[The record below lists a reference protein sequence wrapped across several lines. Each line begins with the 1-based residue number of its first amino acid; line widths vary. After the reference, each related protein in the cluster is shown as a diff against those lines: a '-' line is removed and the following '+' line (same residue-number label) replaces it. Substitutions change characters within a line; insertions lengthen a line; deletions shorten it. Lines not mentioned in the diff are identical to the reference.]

1 MGSQIQISSP
11 FIKSFSHTNTTL
23 GTSLTQLLDFAQ
35 VPTKRISVV
44 IQNQS
49 TSSQNLIVVFNST
62 DTNGIIIPPL
72 SSYVLDNYNG
82 QVYAKGSASGT
93 IAHLAVASV

>member
-11 FIKSFSHTNTTL
+11 FIKSFSHTTTTL
-23 GTSLTQLLDFAQ
+23 GTSLTQLLDYAP
-35 VPTKRISVV
+35 VPVKRVSVV

-49 TSSQNLIVVFNST
+49 TGSQNLIIILNST
-62 DTNGIIIPPL
+62 DTDGIIIPPL

-82 QVYAKGSASGT
+82 QLYAKGSASST
-93 IAHLAVASV
+93 IAHIAVASV